1 MLLLSLAALAW
12 IGLHGLIAG
21 RGRALLAARL
31 GEAGFRGLFSLL
43 SAASLAGLVLA
54 WRAAPWVPL
63 WTPPS
68 FARGLAIAGML
79 PVLLLF
85 AGALTRPNPT
95 AVGGE
100 RLLAQGPRGLQR
112 VTRHPML
119 WSFALWAALHLQARG
134 DLASLLFFGS
144 LGLVALAG
152 MPSID
157 AKLAR
162 RDPAAWR
169 GMAAGSS
176 ILPFAAILAG
186 RAPFRPAE
194 IGWPAPLLALALWLG
209 LLLGHGLLFGPAL
222 LPPMAG

>member
-1 MLLLSLAALAW
+1 MFLLTIAALAWLALHLLLAGPLRAPVAGRLGEKAFRGLFSALSVLSLAAL
-12 IGLHGLIAG
+12 I
-21 RGRALLAARL
+21 
-31 GEAGFRGLFSLL
+31 
-43 SAASLAGLVLA
+43 LA

-63 WTPPS
+63 WAPPGW
-68 FARGLAIAGML
+68 ARGLAIAGML
-79 PVLLLF
+79 PALLLF
-85 AGALTRPNPT
+85 AGALIKPNPT

-100 RLLAQGPRGLQR
+100 RAMAAGPRGLQR

-134 DLASLLFFGS
+134 DLAGLLFFGS
-144 LGLVALAG
+144 LGLVSLAG

-162 RDPAAWR
+162 RDPAAWQA
-169 GMAAGSS
+169 MAAGSA

-194 IGWPAPLLALALWLG
+194 IGWLTPLLALALWLA
-209 LLLGHGLLFGPAL
+209 LLAGHGALFGSPL
-222 LPPMAG
+222 V